1 MFAQVLTAVTIGF
14 TGATVRAHA
23 LFRRLHRHVAGTAMG
38 SATVKETAQGAQ
50 AAWEMV
56 VRDHEIYGTSHGY
69 GLDLRSVIET
79 EILNYE
85 QGEATPDRRVLPS
98 GRTAVADVKVIE
110 QKFTAGLEALGAGAS
125 PREKQTKYMIKI
137 TFDARQISK
146 TKAQTEVMLLLIPE
160 GKEGQLYCQS
170 AKRIRTLAIYTGKDS
185 KELLQSNLATMLEQM
200 EEVRTNGLYY
210 CAEKDTFERQAPGAP
225 VIGANR
231 KVQIEFLLPADMCAL
246 FGLHGHGGARDPKQ
260 QFCTHCNC
268 RMDQRHRPFQL
279 IRVAEDTTVAEIAKQ
294 YCMPPQLFWAL
305 NAGSDPTGMIA
316 NAELTDAVLHYKTQ
330 PLQGVE
336 ATPATGAPRYKEPS
350 AIRLVLAY

>member
-50 AAWEMV
+50 AVWEMV

-160 GKEGQLYCQS
+160 GREGQLYCQS

-200 EEVRTNGLYY
+200 EEVRTNGLVHRR
-210 CAEKDTFERQAPGAP
+210 AATLD
-225 VIGANR
+225 
-231 KVQIEFLLPADMCAL
+231 
-246 FGLHGHGGARDPKQ
+246 GLRAIS
-260 QFCTHCNC
+260 C
-268 RMDQRHRPFQL
+268 RSL
-279 IRVAEDTTVAEIAKQ
+279 E
-294 YCMPPQLFWAL
+294 
-305 NAGSDPTGMIA
+305 
-316 NAELTDAVLHYKTQ
+316 
-330 PLQGVE
+330 
-336 ATPATGAPRYKEPS
+336 
-350 AIRLVLAY
+350 

>member
-1 MFAQVLTAVTIGF
+1 
-14 TGATVRAHA
+14 
-23 LFRRLHRHVAGTAMG
+23 
-38 SATVKETAQGAQ
+38 
-50 AAWEMV
+50 MV
-56 VRDHEIYGTSHGY
+56 ERDHKIYGTTHGY
-69 GLDLRSVIET
+69 CLNLRSVIET

-110 QKFTAGLEALGAGAS
+110 KKFTAGLEALGAGAS

-160 GKEGQLYCQS
+160 GREGEFYCQS
-170 AKRIRTLAIYTGKDS
+170 AKRIRTLAIYSGKDS
-185 KELLQSNLATMLEQM
+185 KEMLQSNMATILEQM
-200 EEVRTNGLYY
+200 KEVQENGLRYS
-210 CAEKDTFERQAPGAP
+210 AEEDTFVERDPINPDAFDAP
-225 VIGANR
+225 VIGDDR
-231 KVQIEFLLPADMCAL
+231 KVKIEFVVPADMCAL

-268 RMDQRHRPFQL
+268 RMDQRHTPFQL
-279 IRVAEDTTVAEIAKQ
+279 IRVAEDTTVAKIAEQ
-294 YCMPPQLFWAL
+294 YRMPPQLLWAL

-316 NAELTDAVLHYKTQ
+316 DAELTDAVLHYKTQ
-330 PLQGVE
+330 PLEGVE

-350 AIRLVLAY
+350 AIRLVLAYYTQISFIE